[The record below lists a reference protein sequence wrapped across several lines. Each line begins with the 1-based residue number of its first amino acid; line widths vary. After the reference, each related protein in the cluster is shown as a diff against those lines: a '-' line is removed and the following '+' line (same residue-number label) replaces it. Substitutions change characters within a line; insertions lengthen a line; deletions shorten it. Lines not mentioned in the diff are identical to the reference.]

1 MLHFSSYGKEM
12 YKLLPTLSLPQ
23 RLIYCIFHPFI
34 LSFLL
39 ISLLT
44 IWTTYI
50 ILIAL
55 LDPLSTSDVRTGT
68 IGAQSITT
76 TTATAT
82 VTATKVTSSAV
93 SSTLVNSYSF
103 NTSIVQN
110 IASDFIQQRLND
122 ANSSLYSYV
131 TQDIYPNWQQSIGD
145 WNASLSNI
153 ANTKKL
159 AYEYLLSCND
169 TITTQL
175 YQKSIKINDTLDLL
189 SQSALI
195 VGNTNSQGI
204 IANLSVDYW
213 FVSDLFANISR
224 DMETLANLS
233 QSVTLPSVSNATMNF
248 FPNITSNFFNS
259 TVLNFTN
266 ALMDIQTSDNFTLY
280 SKLAST
286 RNLLKKRSETV
297 ITVGDVD
304 QSRLYKR
311 CQILSVI
318 CIIFCLFS
326 MIAFSCYEWMK
337 YRYERSSFNIH
348 MAYMIDREESSHAN
362 DASTIKAQQKIR
374 ELTQRLSFSISEILV
389 YQVSNLIKAGMD
401 IEEPRWKRVSH
412 FTWWI
417 CSSGKNLWIL
427 LFYVV
432 VHWQLVSSVS
442 SLANITT
449 DIDVDTSSVVS
460 KYTGLVPREVTSYP
474 SNNPLVYSMVVEA
487 CTNFEASFENTLN
500 ASTTSQ
506 LEATLAKQAAD
517 INSQINKLSDTI
529 TVVTTPS
536 WEDLNYS
543 NSVNLQSIVGNTNT
557 TDRLSYDILSQA
569 VSEDVSVEITE
580 EKQSNSLS
588 KRENNSKIVRSIPL
602 WKSLY
607 RWGILAILIVITI
620 HHVLGYAIVVRL

>member
-1 MLHFSSYGKEM
+1 M

-82 VTATKVTSSAV
+82 ATATVTATKVTSSAI

-110 IASDFIQQRLND
+110 IASDYIQQRLND
-122 ANSSLYSYV
+122 VNSSLYSYV

-145 WNASLSNI
+145 WNASLSDI
-153 ANTKKL
+153 ADTKKL

-175 YQKSIKINDTLDLL
+175 YQQSIKINDSLDLL

-204 IANLSVDYW
+204 IANLSVNYW
-213 FVSDLFANISR
+213 FVNNLFANISR
-224 DMETLANLS
+224 DMQALATLS
-233 QSVTLPSVSNATMNF
+233 QNVTLPSVSNATMNF

-266 ALMDIQTSDNFTLY
+266 ALMDIQTSDNITSY
-280 SKLAST
+280 SKLAGT
-286 RNLLKKRSETV
+286 RNLLKRSETI

-304 QSRLYKR
+304 ESRLYKR
-311 CQILSVI
+311 CQILSAI

-326 MIAFSCYEWMK
+326 MIAFCCYEWMK

-362 DASTIKAQQKIR
+362 GESTIKAQQKIR
-374 ELTQRLSFSISEILV
+374 ELRQRLSFSISEILV
-389 YQVSNLIKAGMD
+389 YQVSNLIKAGMN

-442 SLANITT
+442 SLTNIAT
-449 DIDVDTSSVVS
+449 DIDVDFSSVVS
-460 KYTGLVPREVTSYP
+460 KYTGLVPREVTSYA

-487 CTNFEASFENTLN
+487 CTNFEASFESTLN

-506 LEATLAKQAAD
+506 LEAILAKQAAD

-529 TVVTTPS
+529 SVVTTPS
-536 WEDLNYS
+536 WENLNYS
-543 NSVNLQSIVGNTNT
+543 NSINLQSIVGNTYT
-557 TDRLSYDILSQA
+557 TDRLSYNILSQA

-580 EKQSNSLS
+580 KEQSNSLS